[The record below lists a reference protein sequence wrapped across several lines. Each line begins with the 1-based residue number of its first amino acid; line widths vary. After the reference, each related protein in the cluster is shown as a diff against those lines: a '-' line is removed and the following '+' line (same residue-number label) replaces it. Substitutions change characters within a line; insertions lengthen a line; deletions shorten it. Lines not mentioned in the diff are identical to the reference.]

1 VLYPVEVFVRSR
13 CAIRGSFLFSVL
25 FAVTQLSVFATGSVT
40 LAWNACTDPN
50 VAGYNVYYGGASGA
64 YTNEIC
70 AGNATNATISGLVEE
85 PPTILRPQRMRLSGM
100 GKSVLKRG
108 VLSGSPECSDCCSD
122 CELFKH
128 LYRRCLHKPFP
139 VQDKHAAVWEKIVGP
154 LPPIYTNLVFT
165 GFWNLLSPIGVWTLH
180 QARTC

>member
-1 VLYPVEVFVRSR
+1 VDMEKESSIAPSIHTRAVWLAALCVENHRAVFQWKYLLGREVP
-13 CAIRGSFLFSVL
+13 FEVLFSSASC

-70 AGNATNATISGLVEE
+70 AGKRNQCNHF
-85 PPTILRPQRMRLSGM
+85 RPGRGSHLLFCGHTYAAFGH

-108 VLSGSPECSDCCSD
+108 VLSGSPECSDCWFR
-122 CELFKH
+122 L
-128 LYRRCLHKPFP
+128 
-139 VQDKHAAVWEKIVGP
+139 
-154 LPPIYTNLVFT
+154 
-165 GFWNLLSPIGVWTLH
+165 
-180 QARTC
+180 